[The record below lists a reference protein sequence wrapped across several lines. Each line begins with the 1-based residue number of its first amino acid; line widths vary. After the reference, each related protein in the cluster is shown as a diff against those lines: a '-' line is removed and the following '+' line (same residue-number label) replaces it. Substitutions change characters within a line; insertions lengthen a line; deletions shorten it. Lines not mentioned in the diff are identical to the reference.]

1 MVVGPL
7 CLFVESSATLF
18 SGFLNFIL
26 GFFGGEAPGI
36 VEGVLEIAGCV
47 A

>member
-1 MVVGPL
+1 MVTGPFCLAVEVG
-7 CLFVESSATLF
+7 ATLF

-26 GFFGGEAPGI
+26 GIFGGSAPGI
-36 VEGVLEIAGCV
+36 VEGVLDFTGCV